1 MVVTIGFGGWSGLGG
16 RGQGDVEA
24 EGFEL
29 PDVVSGSAS
38 DVDALVVEVDA
49 EVVEGRAGVGEQVPD
64 DDKDGSGDR
73 DDRLEFAAAFD
84 QASIAFSRKVWVL
97 PPVAAAS
104 PSTARR

>member
-38 DVDALVVEVDA
+38 DSMRWSLKSTPRSWKVV
-49 EVVEGRAGVGEQVPD
+49 RVGEQVPVMTRM
-64 DDKDGSGDR
+64 DR
-73 DDRLEFAAAFD
+73 AIATIVELPRRL
-84 QASIAFSRKVWVL
+84 I
-97 PPVAAAS
+97 
-104 PSTARR
+104 RRR